1 MNKRSHILRPLVL
14 VLLAAML
21 ITTLLACGPGKQPDE
36 KEELIQMI
44 ENGAMTY
51 TVIRADG
58 ASAQVRS
65 TAVRLCAAIKEKTG
79 LKQVPIKDDYVNRD
93 EPVPTD
99 TLEILVGMTNR
110 EESIAAHSQLSEN
123 QYIISVVNN
132 RLVIIGYDEDATEE
146 AVEYFIT
153 NILEQRGSEGV
164 LAIPAKL
171 DIKNTYTPPLVN
183 PFDPNLPIFPEQNKP
198 TTTPLQYVKPTYSLE
213 DGMYVQEYKGLEID
227 GVKTTFQTSTM
238 YSELFGIHSDS
249 VMVYSTEYKNF
260 ADWYKP
266 GTYVVD
272 MMIAIN
278 RATSTYIQQ
287 YKRED
292 DIQKNR
298 SGEYLEHSSG
308 GSFYM
313 VPTERWIEYVWEYM
327 LRPVIIACHPQ
338 TIALEEPEMWSAS
351 GYSESFKKEW
361 EAYYDE
367 PWQDPASSAE
377 NMLKANLLKTY
388 LFERIITELSARIKE
403 LSPTTQ
409 VYIATHSTVNYSD
422 WAIDAGLNH
431 YVATGALDGV
441 IGQTWSDTHNT
452 AFPYRGTNFTDNF
465 TNAFIEY
472 SSYVDSVEG
481 LNFYALADP
490 MMDNKN
496 VTEEDCQYF
505 YRQSIAATLLQPE
518 INRFQILP
526 WVNRAFAN
534 VSNNYRTI
542 QSQIFEALN
551 SVGGKEITIEAGTP
565 GITYLISDSLSWMNT
580 GDNWALNTTDGLYGI
595 MAPLVRDGV
604 PTKMKSMD
612 QIKTAEDLE
621 GVTILVV
628 SYDSNVPLY
637 EEINIAIA
645 DWVKAGGTLLFLS
658 GSNEYWDVEDYFFW
672 KQDGTPLNNLL
683 KHLGLSSIK
692 TSIMT
697 GNSAVA
703 AEDHTLKVFNDKKI
717 PVSIR
722 KFVITFEGAENP
734 ILMSGDNVIG
744 IDEPVGKGNFI
755 AVGLPSAAYSNHAN
769 GPEMIRALT
778 DYALQYTDYS
788 YCESDM
794 MVVRRGDVVAA
805 HAFDKNQT
813 LYGTYINL
821 YSAELTVLEDP
832 TVLKNDSVVLYDISS
847 IDLSVPRLGFTAGRL
862 QEGSL
867 SEAGDKMTY
876 TVTSAG
882 NTILSNRILL
892 PDGVYPQNVTIV
904 NTKTSKTVSVLK
916 YNYDEDT
923 HTALV
928 MFDGGVD
935 PLTVTITFG
944 SNKESIES
952 SNTTF
957 EEISVLTNDQN
968 QDEKYLIHNTAGVN
982 TSVRYCDNDGQV
994 IYRFDLTKYTLPTYY
1009 FHISQNYIL
1018 EISADGESWTII
1030 ADYSDGGKNTNRIT
1044 NADNATV
1051 IAVNPEDYDMLGDEL
1066 YVRLRNT
1073 VVSGSHGG
1081 AISRITIRHTVDND
1095 FAPEIDQAPGKNNT
1109 SVEIIPSDGSASTDD
1124 SKYITSTKNG
1134 ISYYKRTVKT
1144 NHTNEDAEFL
1154 EYNSAGVNSGLRYC
1168 DQTGQLIYAFNTK
1181 DMLSAIITFTLSQN
1195 YILEIS
1201 TDGVNYEIVAD
1212 YSQGGKIP
1220 HLTTGGN
1227 NTNIKVDLFA
1237 YGAEEADVVYVRLRN
1252 TDPSKGWGGSIHQF
1266 VMEYS
1271 KKAN

>member
-1 MNKRSHILRPLVL
+1 MNKKNRMLRPLVL
-14 VLLAAML
+14 VLLSAML
-21 ITTLLACGPGKQPDE
+21 ITTLLACRPNNQTE
-36 KEELIQMI
+36 EEELIQMI
-44 ENGAMTY
+44 QNGAMAY
-51 TVIRADG
+51 TVIRPEIT
-58 ASAQVRS
+58 SAQVRQ
-65 TAVRLCAAIKEKTG
+65 TAVRLCGAIKQKTG
-79 LKQVPIKDDYVNRD
+79 LTQVPISDDYVNRGD
-93 EPVPTD
+93 PIPTD

-110 EESIAAHSQLSEN
+110 EESSIAHSQLSEN
-123 QYIISVVNN
+123 QYVIAMMNN
-132 RLVIIGYDEDATEE
+132 RLVIVGYDDDATEE
-146 AVEYFIT
+146 AVEYFIA
-153 NILEQRGSEGV
+153 NVLEQRGAQGV
-164 LAIPAKL
+164 LAVPAKL

-183 PFDPNLPIFPEQNKP
+183 PFGPDLPMFPEQNKP
-198 TTTPLQYVKPTYSLE
+198 TTTPADYVKPTYSLQ
-213 DGMYVQEYKGLEID
+213 DGMYVQDYKGLEID

-238 YSELFGIHSDS
+238 YSELYGIHSDS
-249 VMVYSTEYKNF
+249 VMVYATEYKNF
-260 ADWYKP
+260 ADWYEP

-278 RATSTYIQQ
+278 RATKTYIEK
-287 YKRED
+287 YKRQD
-292 DIQKNR
+292 DIQMNKAGN
-298 SGEYLEHSSG
+298 YLEHSSG

-313 VPTERWIEYVWEYM
+313 VPTERWIEYVWDNM
-327 LRPVIIACHPQ
+327 LKPVIIACHPQ

-351 GYSESFKKEW
+351 GYSNSFKAEW

-367 PWQDPASSAE
+367 PWQDPSSSAE

-403 LSPTTQ
+403 LSPSTQ

-452 AFPYRGTNFTDNF
+452 AFPYRGTSFRDNF

-490 MMDNKN
+490 MMDNKS

-534 VSNNYRTI
+534 VSSNYRTI

-551 SVGGKEITIEAGTP
+551 NVGGKEVTIEAGTP
-565 GITYLISDSLSWMNT
+565 GITYLISDSLSWMNA
-580 GDNWALNTTDGLYGI
+580 GNNWALNTTDGLYGI
-595 MAPLVRDGV
+595 LASLVRDGI

-612 QIKTAEDLE
+612 QIKTASDLE
-621 GVTILVV
+621 GVTVLVV

-658 GSNEYWDVEDYFFW
+658 GSNDYWDVEDYFFW

-683 KHLGLSSIK
+683 KHLGLNNIK
-692 TSIMT
+692 TTLMT
-697 GNSAVA
+697 GSGNVT
-703 AEDHTLKVFNDKKI
+703 AEDSTLDVFNDKKI

-722 KFVITFEGAENP
+722 KFIIAFEGAENP
-734 ILMSGDNVIG
+734 ILKVGNNVIG
-744 IDEPVGKGNFI
+744 IDEPVGNGSFI
-755 AVGLPSAAYSNHAN
+755 AVGLPSAAFSNHAN
-769 GPEMIRALT
+769 GPEMVRALT
-778 DYALQYTDYS
+778 EYALQYTDYD
-788 YCESDM
+788 YCESDLM
-794 MVVRRGDVVAA
+794 IVRRGGIVAA
-805 HAFDKNQT
+805 HAFDRNQT

-821 YSAELTVLEDP
+821 YSGELSVLEDP
-832 TVLKNDSVVLYDISS
+832 TVLKDDSVVLFDISDF
-847 IDLSVPRLGFTAGRL
+847 DLSIPRLGFTAGRL

-867 SEAGDKMTY
+867 TEAADKMTY

-892 PDGVYPQNVTIV
+892 PAGVYPQDVTII
-904 NTKTSKTVSVLK
+904 NTKTSKEVDLLK
-916 YNYDEDT
+916 YSYDEAS
-923 HTALV
+923 HTALI
-928 MFDGGVD
+928 MFDGSTD
-935 PLTVTITFG
+935 ALTVTITFG
-944 SNKESIES
+944 NSKDAISS
-952 SNTTF
+952 SNTMFYETSF
-957 EEISVLTNDQN
+957 TTNNKEEDA
-968 QDEKYLIHNTAGVN
+968 KYIVESTAGVSD
-982 TSVRYCDNDGQV
+982 SVRFCDGDRYV
-994 IYRFDLTKYTLPTYY
+994 IYRFDLSEYTDPTYY
-1009 FHISQNYIL
+1009 FHIAQNYIL
-1018 EISADGESWTII
+1018 EVGADGENWTII
-1030 ADYSDGGKNTNRIT
+1030 ADYSEGGKNLNRIT

-1051 IAVNPEDYDMLGDEL
+1051 ISVDPDDYDLNDYL

-1073 VVSGSHGG
+1073 ASAGSHGG
-1081 AISRITIRHTVDND
+1081 SITRISIRHILTGAE
-1095 FAPEIDQAPGKNNT
+1095 APEIDQAPGKNNT
-1109 SVEIIPSDGSASTDD
+1109 SVEIIPSGGADSTDD
-1124 SKYITSTKNG
+1124 SKYIVSTKDG
-1134 ISYYKRTVKT
+1134 VSYYKRTVLT
-1144 NHTNEDAEFL
+1144 NHTNDDAEFL

-1168 DQTGQLIYAFNTK
+1168 DQTGQLIYAFETT
-1181 DMLSAIITFTLSQN
+1181 DMLSALITFSLSQN

-1227 NTNIKVDLFA
+1227 AIDIKVDLFK
-1237 YGAEEADVVYVRLRN
+1237 YGAGDADIIYVRLRN
-1252 TDPSKGWGGSIHQF
+1252 SDPGQGWGGSISKF
-1266 VMEYS
+1266 VMEYT
-1271 KKAN
+1271 KEAK